1 VYAFLIN
8 YRDSEKVF
16 LIYLE
21 EERIEEKAFR
31 RLFRDNFFNK
41 QALKDHIDILFISGA
56 FKLIKIINKIYLEL
70 FRSIFCKY
78 GFS

>member
-21 EERIEEKAFR
+21 EERIEEKVFS

-41 QALKDHIDILFISGA
+41 QALKGHIDTLFILGA
-56 FKLIKIINKIYLEL
+56 FKLMKIINKIYLEL